1 MMPKAPHLIS
11 TILLSILVIMSLFWG
26 SLVIAYLLPI
36 QHQLAVS
43 IAVLLWCFACGM
55 TLWQL
60 WRKSII
66 YLPYLLPYT
75 SILLLIFVGWL
86 QVTPSQDRIWA
97 DDVAQMLNSDV
108 QGDNVTLYN
117 VRNFNWRSETDY
129 TRNWETR
136 QYQLSKLE
144 RVDLALSYWMGPAI
158 AHTLVSFGF
167 SDGRYLT
174 FSIEI
179 RKERH
184 ESFSAIAGFFKQFET
199 SLIAADERDILYV
212 RTNVRDED
220 VYLYQLNMSAD
231 ARKALFLAYLA
242 EAEQLRQ
249 QPRFYNTLT
258 ENCTTIVFK
267 MVQRIVQEQ
276 QQHALPLD
284 YRLLASGYLPE
295 YLYDINGFISAAP
308 LDTLRQQG
316 RITHHALAAPVDI
329 NSADFSQ
336 LIREEAMRH
345 KKTQ

>member
-1 MMPKAPHLIS
+1 MIPSITQLIGK
-11 TILLSILVIMSLFWG
+11 ILLSMVAVVLLLWG
-26 SLVIAYLLPI
+26 CLVIAYLLPW
-36 QHQLAVS
+36 QHTLAVGS
-43 IAVLLWCFACGM
+43 AILSWCLAGGAA
-55 TLWQL
+55 LWQL
-60 WRKSII
+60 WQKPATKPA
-66 YLPYLLPYT
+66 LLLPY
-75 SILLLIFVGWL
+75 IVLLFSLITLWWH
-86 QVTPSQDRIWA
+86 VTPRHDRLWA
-97 DDVAQMLNSDV
+97 DDVAQMLSSDI
-108 QGDNVTLYN
+108 QGDSVTLYN

-129 TRNWETR
+129 TAKWETR
-136 QYQLSKLE
+136 QYQLDQLE

-199 SLIAADERDILYV
+199 SLIAADERDILHV
-212 RTNVRDED
+212 RTNVRAED
-220 VYLYQLNMSAD
+220 VYLYRLNMSED

-258 ENCTTIVFK
+258 ENCTTIVFR

-295 YLYDINGFISAAP
+295 YLYDINGLLPAAP
-308 LDTLRQQG
+308 LSTLRQQG
-316 RITHHALAAPVDI
+316 RITQRALAAPADSS
-329 NSADFSQ
+329 SADFSQ
-336 LIREEAMRH
+336 LIREGM
-345 KKTQ
+345 Q